1 MPLAAIR
8 ATRIATCSRA
18 APAAARRPSF
28 GAGTDREASPREEV
42 STMRFFPRAAL
53 ATLAALVPPALAA
66 AQNDLRPVDPQR
78 NPPSLSE
85 RAKGAEAS
93 IPLAI
98 QRSIEADRELSA
110 YDIKV
115 AGNERRGV
123 TLSGTVPS
131 ARLRDRAERL
141 AENASGAQHVHNDIV
156 VTAHPTT
163 RRGDDAA
170 TTDNS
175 DPARVMPERE

>member
-1 MPLAAIR
+1 MRTLFVAIV
-8 ATRIATCSRA
+8 AVAS
-18 APAAARRPSF
+18 
-28 GAGTDREASPREEV
+28 AGLASPNGV
-42 STMRFFPRAAL
+42 
-53 ATLAALVPPALAA
+53 A
-66 AQNDLRPVDPQR
+66 AQNDLRPLDPER

-93 IPLAI
+93 IPVAV
-98 QRSIEADRELSA
+98 QRSIEGDRELA
-110 YDIKV
+110 PYDIKV

-131 ARLRDRAERL
+131 ARLRDRAEQL
-141 AENASGAQHVHNDIV
+141 AESASGSQHVHNDIV
-156 VTAHPTT
+156 VTAHPTD

-175 DPARVMPERE
+175 DPARVMPQRE

>member
-1 MPLAAIR
+1 MQGATTVFTIALLAL
-8 ATRIATCSRA
+8 
-18 APAAARRPSF
+18 PAAASAQRDDTRPL
-28 GAGTDREASPREEV
+28 D
-42 STMRFFPRAAL
+42 
-53 ATLAALVPPALAA
+53 PA
-66 AQNDLRPVDPQR
+66 R

-93 IPLAI
+93 IPLAV
-98 QRSIEADRELSA
+98 QRSIAGDRELSA

-123 TLSGTVPS
+123 TLSGKVPS
-131 ARLRDRAERL
+131 ERLRNRAERL
-141 AENASGAQHVHNDIV
+141 AEQASGAQHVHNDIV
-156 VTAHPTT
+156 VSAVQDG

-170 TTDNS
+170 TTDAS

>member
-1 MPLAAIR
+1 MRHATFTAVVASCAGLALY
-8 ATRIATCSRA
+8 
-18 APAAARRPSF
+18 
-28 GAGTDREASPREEV
+28 G
-42 STMRFFPRAAL
+42 
-53 ATLAALVPPALAA
+53 LAA
-66 AQNDLRPVDPQR
+66 AQDVDTRPLDPAR

-93 IPLAI
+93 IPVAI
-98 QRSIEADRELSA
+98 QRSIEGDPELA
-110 YDIKV
+110 PYDIKV
-115 AGNERRGV
+115 AANERRGV

-131 ARLRDRAERL
+131 TRLRDRAERL
-141 AENASGAQHVHNDIV
+141 AETASGAQHVHNDIV
-156 VTAHPTT
+156 VTARPSD